1 MTGRSHHKALAQFL
15 EKIPAPARSYVHEL
29 IENSTF
35 RIIMTNQRIS
45 RHGSFAVSRITR
57 QPSVRISYQLTPHLF
72 LLVFLHEAAHY
83 KVWVHKGN
91 RHVPHGKEW
100 KSEFSLL
107 LKPLIEIEELDKEF
121 RQAVYNVMQKTR
133 ATFNNDLK
141 LLSIINRLDGGS
153 NFKTVREFA
162 EGESFVLSG
171 KRFIKMKTLRTR
183 TKCFCPDDKKYYL
196 VSLNAQIFQ

>member
-1 MTGRSHHKALAQFL
+1 MTGRFHHKALVQFL
-15 EKIPAPARSYVHEL
+15 EKIPAPAQSYVLEL

-57 QPSVRISYQLTPHLF
+57 QPSVRISFQLSPHLF

-83 KVWVHKGN
+83 KVWLHKGN

-100 KSEFSLL
+100 KNEFSLL
-107 LKPLIEIEELDKEF
+107 LKPLLEIEELDNEF
-121 RQAVYNVMQKTR
+121 REAVYKVMQKTK
-133 ATFNNDLK
+133 ATFNNDLL
-141 LLSIINRLDGGS
+141 LLSIINRLDDG
-153 NFKTVREFA
+153 NKFKTVREFA
-162 EGESFVLSG
+162 EGESFILSG